1 MEAILKQIKADL
13 KSNIEADN
21 LKIKHYKYKKQDILE
36 YQTSFSLNRK
46 KHFLNMRFILQKL
59 EQTLSFSYRCV
70 CTLKNLNI
78 DEEYTFANKELDILP
93 GVNPVDREKLRDI
106 YKYVVKDNK
115 IINDVLIEDQY
126 KVILPIFKDNYKS
139 IIKYAKNLVKTK
151 RSSD

>member
-13 KSNIEADN
+13 KNNIEADN
-21 LKIKHYKYKKQDILE
+21 LKIKHYKHKKQDILE

-46 KHFLNMRFILQKL
+46 KHYLNMRFIFQKP
-59 EQTLSFSYRCV
+59 EKTLSFSYRCV

-93 GVNPVDREKLRDI
+93 GINPVDREKLRDI
-106 YKYVVKDNK
+106 YKYVVQENI
-115 IINDVLIEDQY
+115 IINEVPIEEQY

-139 IIKYAKNLVKTK
+139 IMKYAKNLVKIK
-151 RSSD
+151 RSSE